1 MQGDEGAA
9 MKTGDWTIL
18 PFPCASSRP
27 NRPALR
33 KEWLGLLL
41 TSESPVV
48 VDFSG
53 CRSLNHEDVDL
64 LLDCMARVAGR
75 ETQLLFVAGSTVN
88 KVFLEVTRISSLVP
102 VFNSVEEALASL
114 QITAQNNAADQSG
127 TQSQN
132 LWSA

>member
-1 MQGDEGAA
+1 

-18 PFPCASSRP
+18 SFPCASSRS